1 MALSSDDKKYL
12 KQLIEQTISKELD
25 SKSNSNSNS
34 EKSSKSNKPS
44 KLELYR
50 KRKQNAETLAERIEL
65 EKWILAN
72 KLNRLPKPV
81 KAAGSAAKGLTVGS
95 YNLTKELAQNTADS
109 KLGKSAIASIMLS
122 NPITALLYQNQDLL
136 QGTSKILGKGIG
148 GLAKGVGKATFGI
161 ASYLYGKGKN
171 KYKEPKSL
179 RKLLPENND
188 NKISNVL
195 GGKNY
200 ITTEKLTSKS
210 SKNYIIAKQAL
221 FIGGKNTIIMGGMS
235 NGFTKSLLP
244 LGAIAGSAKM
254 LGNTK
259 SDQSILPAGTQTLL
273 PNNLKLP
280 SNIRNVTNK
289 NEIAMVKGIK
299 DLASS
304 AKLTAKLV
312 ADVAKK
318 VILIPLL
325 ILGGAALIVQAIKG
339 LIPKLPIKN
348 NADKHYKKANE
359 LSSISGFSRNNDM
372 NDLLSKHNNLLTGI
386 NKESNVVKSDLK
398 SEGLDTWWKPNT
410 NVFTKLFN
418 TGKMTPVLAPWDGIV
433 NKVEVSKSGETHKF
447 RIGVSKSNST
457 AEVIFD
463 GIIEPMVVPKQKI
476 VRKQLLGMADESFKV
491 IGNSVGLDQLK
502 DYTKF
507 INDEKANNYSD
518 TINLLQNESDKQ
530 AQQRIKYYTDL
541 VNKEYKTADKYA
553 GVVESVGLNT
563 DRGQIDNNVL
573 TDYINNNKTIPVN
586 VHSTDI
592 NKNTI
597 EAINNANK
605 ATPNKENKII
615 IESPKPK
622 GNVTNS
628 ISMSSPTIIK
638 NGIPD
643 TDLQIAY
650 ADPYGIKYS

>member
-1 MALSSDDKKYL
+1 
-12 KQLIEQTISKELD
+12 
-25 SKSNSNSNS
+25 
-34 EKSSKSNKPS
+34 
-44 KLELYR
+44 
-50 KRKQNAETLAERIEL
+50 
-65 EKWILAN
+65 
-72 KLNRLPKPV
+72 
-81 KAAGSAAKGLTVGS
+81 
-95 YNLTKELAQNTADS
+95 
-109 KLGKSAIASIMLS
+109 
-122 NPITALLYQNQDLL
+122 
-136 QGTSKILGKGIG
+136 
-148 GLAKGVGKATFGI
+148 
-161 ASYLYGKGKN
+161 
-171 KYKEPKSL
+171 
-179 RKLLPENND
+179 
-188 NKISNVL
+188 
-195 GGKNY
+195 
-200 ITTEKLTSKS
+200 
-210 SKNYIIAKQAL
+210 
-221 FIGGKNTIIMGGMS
+221 
-235 NGFTKSLLP
+235 
-244 LGAIAGSAKM
+244 
-254 LGNTK
+254 
-259 SDQSILPAGTQTLL
+259 
-273 PNNLKLP
+273 
-280 SNIRNVTNK
+280 
-289 NEIAMVKGIK
+289 
-299 DLASS
+299 
-304 AKLTAKLV
+304 
-312 ADVAKK
+312 
-318 VILIPLL
+318 
-325 ILGGAALIVQAIKG
+325 
-339 LIPKLPIKN
+339 
-348 NADKHYKKANE
+348 
-359 LSSISGFSRNNDM
+359 
-372 NDLLSKHNNLLTGI
+372 
-386 NKESNVVKSDLK
+386 
-398 SEGLDTWWKPNT
+398 
-410 NVFTKLFN
+410 
-418 TGKMTPVLAPWDGIV
+418 MTPVLAPWDGIV

>member
-12 KQLIEQTISKELD
+12 KELIEQSIRKELD
-25 SKSNSNSNS
+25 SKSNSNTE
-34 EKSSKSNKPS
+34 EKSSKSTKPS
-44 KLELYR
+44 KFELYR

-109 KLGKSAIASIMLS
+109 KFGKSAIASMMLS

-179 RKLLPENND
+179 RKLLPENTEG
-188 NKISNVL
+188 KITNIL

-200 ITTEKLTSKS
+200 ITTEKLTIRS

-221 FIGGKNTIIMGGMS
+221 FIGGKNTVMCGCGMS
-235 NGFTKSLLP
+235 SGFTKGLSP

-254 LGNTK
+254 LSAK

-299 DLASS
+299 DLAAS

-312 ADVAKK
+312 GDIAKK
-318 VILIPLL
+318 FILIPLL
-325 ILGGAALIVQAIKG
+325 ILGGAALIVQAIKA
-339 LIPKLPIKN
+339 LIPKLPIKD

-372 NDLLSKHNNLLTGI
+372 DDLLSKHNNLLTGI
-386 NKESNVVKSDLK
+386 NKESNVVRSDLK

-410 NVFTKLFN
+410 DVFTKSFN

-447 RIGVSKSNST
+447 RIGVSKSNSL

-518 TINLLQNESDKQ
+518 TINLLQDESDKQ

-553 GVVESVGLNT
+553 GVAESVGLNT
-563 DRGQIDNNVL
+563 DRGQIDSNVL
-573 TDYINNNKTIPVN
+573 TDYVNNNKTIPVN

-597 EAINNANK
+597 EAINNVNK

-628 ISMSSPTIIK
+628 ISISSPTIIK